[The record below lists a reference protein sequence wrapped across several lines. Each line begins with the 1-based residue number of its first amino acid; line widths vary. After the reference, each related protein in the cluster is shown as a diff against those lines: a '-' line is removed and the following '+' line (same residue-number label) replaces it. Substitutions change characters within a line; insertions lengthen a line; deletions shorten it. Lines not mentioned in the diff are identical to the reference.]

1 MAKFKFYQDKEIKT
15 WVRDYF
21 TVEADNLEDAIAYIE
36 NMDCPFEDDEYR
48 KGTQIEFDYRDMDWT
63 MENAIDLFDC
73 DVPSRYSIFSCD
85 LDERGDDS
93 EVLRK

>member
-1 MAKFKFYQDKEIKT
+1 MAKFKFYQDKEVKT

-48 KGTQIEFDYRDMDWT
+48 KGTQVEFMYRDVDWIL
-63 MENAIDLFDC
+63 EHAIELADADI
-73 DVPSRYSIFSCD
+73 PERYSIFSCD
-85 LDERGDDS
+85 LDERGEDS